1 MSAPSM
7 TRTPA
12 RAKMN
17 TKVMV
22 SMAML
27 TGIAYIVMLASKL
40 MEIKEREHLDKISD
54 TLIQKLSMIITDAK
68 YTVDTMEL
76 CYYPYKIQDEEYELT
91 ATWILDILEEL
102 PSGESSR
109 FQMAI
114 DAFTAEELF
123 S

>member
-40 MEIKEREHLDKISD
+40 MPSVMFLDFDFKDVTVSYTHLPW
-54 TLIQKLSMIITDAK
+54 A
-68 YTVDTMEL
+68 
-76 CYYPYKIQDEEYELT
+76 P
-91 ATWILDILEEL
+91 
-102 PSGESSR
+102 P
-109 FQMAI
+109 
-114 DAFTAEELF
+114 
-123 S
+123 

>member
-1 MSAPSM
+1 MLVNPKEVSYLSLG
-7 TRTPA
+7 RTF
-12 RAKMN
+12 
-17 TKVMV
+17 VID
-22 SMAML
+22 S
-27 TGIAYIVMLASKL
+27 TGHK
-40 MEIKEREHLDKISD
+40 KELLDLDKISD